1 MQGTE
6 EPLGGACF
14 CLDNVFAFCNNIAS
28 STLGQFLIADSSL
41 IVLMAEVVEL
51 RLERGVNELLQLVRV
66 NLFTADE
73 VKTIIKK
80 RRSFEYKLQRHGK
93 SKDDYLRYI
102 SYEECL
108 LKLIKLRRRKIGYN
122 HKIKEIDLTI
132 ANRIGAIFRAVIF
145 RHQSDVQ
152 LWLSYIEF
160 CKRMKWKGKVGS
172 LFTKMLQIHNRKD
185 HLWVAAAKFEFEDN
199 NSSTVARSLIQRGLR
214 YNKDSQ
220 VLWKEYFKFE
230 LLYAE
235 KIGKRKELIQRDDV
249 QVVDLPTDNKE
260 ENDGDLDNDAI
271 LSGKVA
277 LIVCQSAA
285 EQVKEKK
292 FFESLVSVLKDFDL
306 SFVDWLEEQINN
318 LIATVTIPIN
328 VNK

>member
-1 MQGTE
+1 
-6 EPLGGACF
+6 
-14 CLDNVFAFCNNIAS
+14 
-28 STLGQFLIADSSL
+28 
-41 IVLMAEVVEL
+41 MAEVVEL

-66 NLFTADE
+66 NLFAADE

-80 RRSFEYKLQRHGK
+80 RRAFEYKLQRHGK

-102 SYEECL
+102 AYEECL
-108 LKLIKLRRRKIGYN
+108 LKLIKLKRKKLAYT

-145 RHQSDVQ
+145 RHQSDVD

-172 LFTKMLQIHNRKD
+172 LFVKMLQIHNRKD
-185 HLWVAAAKFEFEDN
+185 HLWVAAAKFEFEEN

-214 YNKDSQ
+214 YNKDSHL
-220 VLWKEYFKFE
+220 LWKEYFKFE
-230 LLYAE
+230 LMYAE
-235 KIGKRKELIQRDDV
+235 KVKKRKEAIQGGDV
-249 QVVDLPTDNKE
+249 QVADLPEEKE
-260 ENDGDLDNDAI
+260 MESDVDNDSI

-285 EQVKEKK
+285 KQLKDSS
-292 FFESLVSVLKDFDL
+292 FIESLIPILKEFEH
-306 SFVDWLEEQINN
+306 SFVDWLEKEIND
-318 LIATVTIPIN
+318 LACEVRAME
-328 VNK
+328 K